1 MNDLKIL
8 RPAELAEML
17 GISKATLWRYT
28 RRDDFPTKIN
38 LGDRAVGFRLADVE
52 DYLNKQSGS
61 TDEEVSN
68 E

>member
-1 MNDLKIL
+1 
-8 RPAELAEML
+8 ML